1 MRLISVVLVGA
12 VLASCSDVQPPPMR
26 SPQAQA
32 RYAALLAGKVAQAPM
47 MCLPT
52 YQSNDMIRI
61 DDDTVVFRDGSRRVY
76 VNHMRGP
83 CSGLA
88 SESNALVTRE
98 YTSPGPCS
106 GDIARVVD
114 NMSHMT
120 VGSCAWG
127 EFVPYVTA
135 RTRG

>member
-1 MRLISVVLVGA
+1 MRMISVVLVGA
-12 VLASCSDVQPPPMR
+12 VLASCSDVQPPPVR
-26 SPQAQA
+26 SAQA
-32 RYAALLAGKVAQAPM
+32 EARYTALLAGKVAQAPM
-47 MCLPT
+47 MCLPS

-61 DDDTVVFRDGSRRVY
+61 DDDTIVFRDGSRRVY

-88 SESNALVTRE
+88 SESNVLVTRE

-114 NMSHMT
+114 YMSHMT

-127 EFVPYVTA
+127 EFGPYVA
-135 RTRG
+135 PGTRG